1 MHSISRRTALKYA
14 AFTASPLSG
23 VQNAFAASSGA
34 ASSGAASSGAASPA
48 PKPYPAPTPTNP
60 LAARAN
66 IYTVVTPDM
75 AASIHFYRD
84 VMGYELI
91 DSGALAGPLPTVP
104 GVGFVGRKYALI
116 RPFEAENGVVRLLEA
131 PAGAAP
137 NRPRPGA
144 LPWDPGFAVIECGAR
159 DYDESYRKLTEAGI
173 KTISPPKY
181 YFFHDVEPLPGVVGP
196 PKTQYDIRSYSPYG
210 PAGEQLFITT
220 NVRDDR
226 PEWKFPGLHSPL
238 GNTVLACLDRG
249 PVWDFYAKIF
259 GLKPTSDIVC
269 QQEST
274 NELIG
279 APPDTYFRW
288 GGLGQGVSIEWDA
301 YRKPS
306 GTTYPTYLDR
316 TGLAMFT
323 LRVNDIAKVR
333 GACRAAGVEL
343 AGEGALPTPDSARPD
358 GFYLRGAVGE
368 LIEVIA

>member
-1 MHSISRRTALKYA
+1 MAPLSRRDALKYGA
-14 AFTASPLSG
+14 LAVSPLF
-23 VQNAFAASSGA
+23 VTAAIA
-34 ASSGAASSGAASPA
+34 A
-48 PKPYPAPTPTNP
+48 PKPYPDPTPTNP

-75 AASIHFYRD
+75 AASIRFYTD

-91 DSGALAGPLPTVP
+91 DKGALAGRPPTVA
-104 GVGFVGRKYALI
+104 GAGEAGRKYALI
-116 RPFEAENGVVRLLEA
+116 RPYEAENGVVRLLEA
-131 PAGAAP
+131 PKDAAP

-144 LPWDPGFAVIECGAR
+144 LPWDPGLAVIECGAR
-159 DYDESYRKLTEAGI
+159 DYEESYRKLTEAGV
-173 KTISPPKY
+173 KTISPPEY
-181 YFFHDVEPLPGVVGP
+181 YFFHDVEPLPGVVVP

-226 PEWKFPGLHSPL
+226 PAWKFPGLHSPL
-238 GNTVLACLDRG
+238 ANTVLACLDRG
-249 PVWDFYAKIF
+249 PVWGFYAKIF

-274 NELIG
+274 NRLIG

-288 GGLGQGVSIEWDA
+288 GGLGQAVSIEWDE

-306 GTTYPTYLDR
+306 GVTYPTSLDR

-323 LRVNDIAKVR
+323 LRVDDIAMVR
-333 GACRAAGVEL
+333 SACRDAGIVL
-343 AGEGALPTPDSARPD
+343 AGKGALPTPESRNPN
-358 GFYLRGAVGE
+358 GFYIRGAVGE